1 MLLSCR
7 NNRSRVSFI
16 VLIGHHLLPSQLPYY
31 YYYEIRCT
39 VHFLTDTTGIALL
52 ALYCSALVTCN
63 NGCRSFVILSLDEVE
78 RNASYSYPGVSERS
92 INYFLSKEQNNGKS
106 KKITKNIIRRS
117 TSIIDGQCI
126 HDSFLELLTSNNYF
140 LKGNN

>member
-1 MLLSCR
+1 M
-7 NNRSRVSFI
+7 
-16 VLIGHHLLPSQLPYY
+16 
-31 YYYEIRCT
+31 
-39 VHFLTDTTGIALL
+39 
-52 ALYCSALVTCN
+52 
-63 NGCRSFVILSLDEVE
+63 ILSLDEVE

-140 LKGNN
+140 LKGNNKKKLCAREPPCDIVTLSYQIGFPFLSVTNLV